1 MIIAGKKSKK
11 GGSKSSQEAQE
22 VEELFEEELGSDSDS
37 SGSESE
43 ASQKTYKPKQVTRGK
58 ELENQIAQRRH
69 YEEARDKVQKK
80 RPKKQSNKR
89 KNPPVTDEELAPV
102 LDSRATSYITQS
114 KTSTA
119 TRLASDSDSI
129 ASDSDLSD
137 KENMAPGRSKKS
149 AAEKAD
155 EKAQKV
161 AAENAALRQELALA
175 KENTATLPENKDET
189 NNVIAWTKR
198 VMFCKY
204 QFAFKP
210 EDVERVTK
218 KIYFKMHDKT
228 RQLELGKH
236 WMQRWI
242 RTYSPVVKKSF
253 SDTRGY
259 RCQELRKVC
268 HNYAREHEDVP
279 TTDMILKC
287 LTGDIDLENKAE
299 LDIYL
304 WVWDKCWPAVAMAA
318 NWGANIRHHN
328 VMHTAVCPHDNTV
341 SNVRL
346 ALIAFYLPRILFPL
360 ALILTYSGFAS
371 DHSPPFSR
379 PS

>member
-58 ELENQIAQRRH
+58 ELENQIAQRRL
-69 YEEARDKVQKK
+69 YEEARGKVKKK
-80 RPKKQSNKR
+80 RPKQPSNKR

-137 KENMAPGRSKKS
+137 KENMAPARSKKTQ
-149 AAEKAD
+149 ADKAE

-161 AAENAALRQELALA
+161 AAENVALRQELALA

-242 RTYSPVVKKSF
+242 RTYSPVVKKGF
-253 SDTRGY
+253 SDSRGY
-259 RCQELRKVC
+259 RSQELRKVC
-268 HNYAREHEDVP
+268 HKYAREHEDLP
-279 TTDMILKC
+279 TTQMIFKC

-299 LDIYL
+299 FDIYL

-318 NWGANIRHHN
+318 NWGPHSRHHH

-346 ALIAFYLPRILFPL
+346 ALISFYLPRILFPL

-371 DHSPPFSR
+371 VLSPPFSR